1 MSDMSLTLY
10 RNRKTGDCLIERF
23 VGTYA
28 VGKFMRV
35 STAEMQEQG
44 LGIISKCLWGEPPS
58 QSEEKPEMATYSKE
72 EERAFRRL
80 HQSVAIFSAE
90 RETIGIGVL
99 RRQGSGYVVRK
110 EDVIRLSLPSTN
122 EQFLTALNQAFT

>member
-1 MSDMSLTLY
+1 MSDTLTLY

-23 VGTYA
+23 IGIHA

-44 LGIISKCLWGEPPS
+44 LEIISKCLWGEPPPNS
-58 QSEEKPEMATYSKE
+58 GEKPEMATYSKE

-90 RETIGIGVL
+90 KEIIGIGVL
-99 RRQGSGYVVRK
+99 RRQGGGYVVRK
-110 EDVIRLSLPSTN
+110 EDVIQLSLPSTN
-122 EQFLTALNQAFT
+122 EEFLTALNRAFA